1 VLAALPRL
9 GAPAIVGIS
18 RCRTEGDMCQQSRCA
33 ETRCR
38 RARENRE
45 YVRRLLSEREP
56 AFLARLRCA
65 VRQVEL
71 ELARRSSADGQ
82 CQSPRLCDSPRSG
95 DADADADADAPRQP

>member
-1 VLAALPRL
+1 
-9 GAPAIVGIS
+9 
-18 RCRTEGDMCQQSRCA
+18 MCQQSRCA

-71 ELARRSSADGQ
+71 ELAHR
-82 CQSPRLCDSPRSG
+82 RSG
-95 DADADADADAPRQP
+95 DADLDADAPRQP

>member
-1 VLAALPRL
+1 VLAALQRL
-9 GAPAIVGIS
+9 GPPAIVGIS
-18 RCRTEGDMCQQSRCA
+18 RAERRGDMCQQSQCA

-65 VRQVEL
+65 VRQVDL
-71 ELARRSSADGQ
+71 ELASRSSADGQ
-82 CQSPRLCDSPRSG
+82 CKSPRPG
-95 DADADADADAPRQP
+95 EADAPRQG